1 MQPDHQGD
9 LYQKHRFQ
17 SSYVFIRG
25 KAVTGNRKREKKER
39 MREFVLASA
48 SPRRKELLS
57 QIGIKFRTCTSK
69 KEEVIL
75 KNRPEGIV
83 KDLSYTKARDVYERG
98 NRDAVVI
105 GADTIV
111 VANKQIL
118 GKPKDEAEAFEMIKM
133 LQGGI
138 HQVYTGVSII
148 WQQNNNTHVSS
159 FYAMTEVEL
168 YYMNDDEICNYV
180 ATNEPYDK
188 AGGYAIQGYFAR
200 YVKGIKG
207 DYNNVVG
214 LPIGKLYQVLNSLNL
229 LS

>member
-1 MQPDHQGD
+1 M
-9 LYQKHRFQ
+9 K
-17 SSYVFIRG
+17 
-25 KAVTGNRKREKKER
+25 
-39 MREFVLASA
+39 EFVLASA
-48 SPRRKELLS
+48 SPRRKELLT

-69 KEEVIL
+69 KDEEIL
-75 KNRPEGIV
+75 RNTPEDIV

-98 NRDAVVI
+98 NRDAIVI

-111 VANKQIL
+111 VADEVVL
-118 GKPKDEAEAFEMIKM
+118 GKPKDEKEAFSMIKKI
-133 LQGGI
+133 QGDT

-148 WQQNNNTHVSS
+148 WEQNNSTHVSS
-159 FYAMTEVEL
+159 FVAMTEVEL
-168 YYMNDDEICNYV
+168 YYMSDEEIRKYV
-180 ATNEPYDK
+180 AMAEPYDK

-200 YVKGIKG
+200 YVKQIKG

>member
-1 MQPDHQGD
+1 
-9 LYQKHRFQ
+9 
-17 SSYVFIRG
+17 
-25 KAVTGNRKREKKER
+25 

-69 KEEVIL
+69 KEEEFVRNL
-75 KNRPEGIV
+75 PEGIV

-111 VANKQIL
+111 VANEQIL
-118 GKPKDEAEAFEMIKM
+118 GKPKDEKEAFEMIKM
-133 LQGGI
+133 LQGGV

-159 FYAMTEVEL
+159 FYAVTEVEV
-168 YYMNDDEICNYV
+168 YYMNDDEIRNYISM
-180 ATNEPYDK
+180 AEPYDK

-200 YVKGIKG
+200 YIKGIKG

-214 LPIGKLYQVLNSLNL
+214 LPIGKLYQVLDSLNL

>member
-1 MQPDHQGD
+1 
-9 LYQKHRFQ
+9 
-17 SSYVFIRG
+17 
-25 KAVTGNRKREKKER
+25 

-69 KEEVIL
+69 KEEEFVRNL
-75 KNRPEGIV
+75 PEGIV

-111 VANKQIL
+111 VANEQIL
-118 GKPKDEAEAFEMIKM
+118 GKPKDEKEAFEMIKM
-133 LQGGI
+133 LQGGV

-159 FYAMTEVEL
+159 FYAVTEVEV
-168 YYMNDDEICNYV
+168 YYMNDDEIRNYISM
-180 ATNEPYDK
+180 AEPYDK

-200 YVKGIKG
+200 YIKGIKG

>member
-1 MQPDHQGD
+1 M
-9 LYQKHRFQ
+9 K
-17 SSYVFIRG
+17 
-25 KAVTGNRKREKKER
+25 
-39 MREFVLASA
+39 EFVLASA
-48 SPRRKELLS
+48 SPRRKELLT

-69 KEEVIL
+69 KEEEIL
-75 KNRPEGIV
+75 RNKPEDIV

-98 NRDAVVI
+98 NRDAIVI

-111 VANKQIL
+111 VADEMVL
-118 GKPKDEAEAFEMIKM
+118 GKPKDEEEAFAMIKK
-133 LQGGI
+133 LQGDT

-148 WQQNNNTHVSS
+148 WEQNNNTHVSS
-159 FYAMTEVEL
+159 FVAMTEVEL
-168 YYMNDDEICNYV
+168 YYMSDEEIKKYV
-180 ATNEPYDK
+180 ATSEPYDK

-200 YVKGIKG
+200 YVKQIKG

>member
-1 MQPDHQGD
+1 
-9 LYQKHRFQ
+9 
-17 SSYVFIRG
+17 
-25 KAVTGNRKREKKER
+25 

-57 QIGIKFRTCTSK
+57 QIGIKFHTCTSK
-69 KEEVIL
+69 KGEEVL
-75 KNRPEGIV
+75 RNLPENIV

-111 VANKQIL
+111 VANEQVL
-118 GKPKDEAEAFEMIKM
+118 GKPKDEKEAYEMIKM
-133 LQGGI
+133 LQGDI
-138 HQVYTGVSII
+138 HHVYTGVSII
-148 WQQNNNTHVSS
+148 WEQNNNTHVSS
-159 FYAMTEVEL
+159 FYAVTEVEL
-168 YYMNDDEICNYV
+168 YYMNDDEIRNYI
-180 ATNEPYDK
+180 ATTEPYDK

>member
-1 MQPDHQGD
+1 M
-9 LYQKHRFQ
+9 K
-17 SSYVFIRG
+17 
-25 KAVTGNRKREKKER
+25 
-39 MREFVLASA
+39 EFVLASA

-69 KEEVIL
+69 KDEEIL
-75 KNRPEGIV
+75 RNYPEDIV

-98 NRDAVVI
+98 NRDAIVI

-111 VANKQIL
+111 VANEQVL
-118 GKPKDEAEAFEMIKM
+118 GKPKDENEAFEMIKI
-133 LQGGI
+133 LQGTV
-138 HQVYTGVSII
+138 HKVYTGVSII
-148 WQQNNNTHVSS
+148 WQQNNTTHVSS
-159 FYAMTEVEL
+159 FYAVTEVEL
-168 YYMNDDEICNYV
+168 YYMNDDEIRSYIR
-180 ATNEPYDK
+180 TTEPYDK

>member
-1 MQPDHQGD
+1 
-9 LYQKHRFQ
+9 
-17 SSYVFIRG
+17 
-25 KAVTGNRKREKKER
+25 

-69 KEEVIL
+69 KEEEIL
-75 KNRPEGIV
+75 RSLPEDIV
-83 KDLSYTKARDVYERG
+83 KDLSYTKARDVYERE
-98 NRDAVVI
+98 NWENIVI

-111 VANKQIL
+111 VANEQVL
-118 GKPKDEAEAFEMIKM
+118 GKPKNEKEAFEMIKM
-133 LQGGI
+133 LQGDI
-138 HQVYTGVSII
+138 HHVYTGVSII

-159 FYAMTEVEL
+159 FYAVTEVEL
-168 YYMNDDEICNYV
+168 YYMNDDEIRNYIS
-180 ATNEPYDK
+180 TSEPYDK

-214 LPIGKLYQVLNSLNL
+214 LPIGKLYQVMNSLNL

>member
-1 MQPDHQGD
+1 
-9 LYQKHRFQ
+9 
-17 SSYVFIRG
+17 
-25 KAVTGNRKREKKER
+25 

-57 QIGIKFRTCTSK
+57 QIGIKFRTCISK
-69 KEEVIL
+69 KEEEFVRNL
-75 KNRPEGIV
+75 PEGIV

-111 VANKQIL
+111 VANEQIL
-118 GKPKDEAEAFEMIKM
+118 GKPKDEQEAFEMIKM
-133 LQGGI
+133 LQGGV

-159 FYAMTEVEL
+159 FYAVTEVEV
-168 YYMNDDEICNYV
+168 YYMNDEEIRNYISM
-180 ATNEPYDK
+180 AEPYDK

-200 YVKGIKG
+200 YIKGIKG

>member
-1 MQPDHQGD
+1 
-9 LYQKHRFQ
+9 
-17 SSYVFIRG
+17 
-25 KAVTGNRKREKKER
+25 

-69 KEEVIL
+69 KEEEIL
-75 KNRPEGIV
+75 RNKPEDIV

-98 NRDAVVI
+98 NREAIVI

-111 VANKQIL
+111 VADEKVL
-118 GKPKDEAEAFEMIKM
+118 GKPKDEKEAFEMIKM
-133 LQGGI
+133 LQGDT

-148 WQQNNNTHVSS
+148 WRQNNNTHVSS
-159 FYAMTEVEL
+159 FVSMTDVEL
-168 YYMNDDEICNYV
+168 YYMNDDEIRRYV
-180 ATNEPYDK
+180 AMTEPYDK
-188 AGGYAIQGYFAR
+188 AGGYAIQGFFAR
-200 YVKGIKG
+200 YVKQIKG

>member
-1 MQPDHQGD
+1 
-9 LYQKHRFQ
+9 
-17 SSYVFIRG
+17 
-25 KAVTGNRKREKKER
+25 

-69 KEEVIL
+69 KDEEIL
-75 KNRPEGIV
+75 RNSPEAIV

-111 VANKQIL
+111 VANEQVL
-118 GKPKDEAEAFEMIKM
+118 GKPRDEKEAFAMIKM

-148 WQQNNNTHVSS
+148 WQQNNTTHVSS

-168 YYMNDDEICNYV
+168 YYMNDEEILSYI
-180 ATNEPYDK
+180 ASNEPYDK

-214 LPIGKLYQVLNSLNL
+214 LPVGKLYQVLNSLNL

>member
-1 MQPDHQGD
+1 ME
-9 LYQKHRFQ
+9 L
-17 SSYVFIRG
+17 I
-25 KAVTGNRKREKKER
+25 
-39 MREFVLASA
+39 LASE
-48 SPRRKELLS
+48 SPRRKELLN

-69 KEEVIL
+69 KEEEIL
-75 KNRPEGIV
+75 RNKPEDIV

-98 NRDAVVI
+98 NRDAIVI

-111 VANKQIL
+111 VVDEEVL
-118 GKPKDEAEAFEMIKM
+118 GKPKDEAEAFAVIKK
-133 LQGGI
+133 LQGDI

-159 FYAMTEVEL
+159 FVAMTEVEL
-168 YYMNDDEICNYV
+168 YYMSDEEIRKYI
-180 ATNEPYDK
+180 ATSEPYDK

-200 YVKGIKG
+200 YVKQIKG

-214 LPIGKLYQVLNSLNL
+214 LPIGKLYQVMNSLNL

>member
-1 MQPDHQGD
+1 
-9 LYQKHRFQ
+9 
-17 SSYVFIRG
+17 
-25 KAVTGNRKREKKER
+25 

-69 KEEVIL
+69 KGEEVL
-75 KNRPEGIV
+75 RNLPENIV

-98 NRDAVVI
+98 NREAVVI

-111 VANKQIL
+111 VANEKVL
-118 GKPKDEAEAFEMIKM
+118 GKPKDEKEAYEMIKM
-133 LQGGI
+133 LQGDI
-138 HQVYTGVSII
+138 HHVYTGVSII
-148 WQQNNNTHVSS
+148 WEQNNNTHVSS
-159 FYAMTEVEL
+159 FYAVTEVEL
-168 YYMNDDEICNYV
+168 YYMNDDEIRNYI
-180 ATNEPYDK
+180 ATTEPYDK

-214 LPIGKLYQVLNSLNL
+214 LPIGKLYQVMNSLNL